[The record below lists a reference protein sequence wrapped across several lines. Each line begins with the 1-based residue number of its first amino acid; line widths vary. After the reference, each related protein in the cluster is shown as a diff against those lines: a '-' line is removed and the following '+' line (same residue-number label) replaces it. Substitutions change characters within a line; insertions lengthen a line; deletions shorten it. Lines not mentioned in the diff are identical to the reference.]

1 MNQGKR
7 VMNQRNRKGGLS
19 RRHFLASAAVA
30 TTALSAPTVLA
41 QGRPRVVVVGGGAGG
56 ATAARYIAKD
66 SKGAVDVTLV
76 EPSRAYYS
84 CFFSNLYLGGFRDF
98 ASIGHSYGA
107 LAASHGINVVHDWA
121 VSIDR
126 DTRRVGLAGGSSLA
140 YDRLVLSPGIDFRP
154 GSVPGWDLSQ
164 QNRMPHAYKAG
175 SQTQLLKAQIEAM
188 PQGGVYC
195 MIAPPNPFRCPPG
208 PYERISM
215 VAHVLKQANPTAKI
229 LIVDPKEK
237 FSKQGL
243 FEDGWQRHY
252 PGMIERIGPDFGG
265 DRVEVR
271 PDTMEVVVD
280 GEAMK
285 VDVCNVIPAQQAGRI
300 AARRGQSPTRPAG
313 CRSSRTPCRAGRTR
327 ISMCSA
333 TPRSR
338 VICPNRASRPTVKR
352 RSAPWRC
359 AGRSPAQRCFP
370 RGFPTLAGRLSVPM
384 TASRSVLPTK
394 ATDEKIAKTDGFISQ
409 TGESVEVRKATYEES
424 LGWYAAIS
432 GDMFG

>member
-1 MNQGKR
+1 MSQQKCVTNQQNGES
-7 VMNQRNRKGGLS
+7 GLS
-19 RRHFLASAAVA
+19 RRGFLASAVAVS
-30 TTALSAPTVLA
+30 TALAAPAVLA

-66 SKGAVDVTLV
+66 SMGAVDVTLV

-84 CFFSNLYLGGFRDF
+84 CFFSNLYIGGFRDF

-107 LAASHGINVVHDWA
+107 LAARHRINVVHDWA

-126 DTRRVGLAGGSSLA
+126 DKRSVGLAGGASLA

-175 SQTQLLKAQIEAM
+175 SQTQLLRAQVEAM
-188 PQGGVYC
+188 RQGGVYC

-229 LIVDPKEK
+229 MIVDPKEK

-271 PDTMEVVVD
+271 PAAMEVVVD

-300 AARRGQSPTRPAG
+300 AALADITDETQWAPVVPHTMQSRADANIHVLGDASLQGDMPKSGFSANSQAKVCAMAVRGALTDSTVFPARFSNTCWSLIG
-313 CRSSRTPCRAGRTR
+313 TDDG
-327 ISMCSA
+327 
-333 TPRSR
+333 
-338 VICPNRASRPTVKR
+338 VKVGASYE
-352 RSAPWRC
+352 
-359 AGRSPAQRCFP
+359 
-370 RGFPTLAGRLSVPM
+370 
-384 TASRSVLPTK
+384 

-409 TGESVEVRKATYEES
+409 TGESAEVRRATYQES

-432 GDMFG
+432 GDIFG